1 MKRFLIVLVFV
12 ATGLVANAQF
22 FVGGSIGFS
31 HGAGYSEETST
42 LHTGMDPVPNETYSY
57 SPRTTTFSIAPT
69 VGMMFSDNMGFGAT
83 IGYKQDITKECTND
97 EKKEFNSIIGY
108 SEFAFTPFFRYVFG
122 DFGKIKLYADAKIP
136 LAFGNNKH
144 VYEKVVGEELV
155 EEKGTSEYPKIFE
168 FGFYIQPAFTYQ
180 FNEHISFNA
189 QLGLLTLGWKQTKES
204 YVEEDAVIKNTK
216 EGVDKNNEFGFGING
231 RVPVEFGFVYTF

>member
-31 HGAGYSEETST
+31 HGAGYSEGTFAIN
-42 LHTGMDPVPNETYSY
+42 GVVDPDYDDLEYF
-57 SPRTTTFSIAPT
+57 PRTTTFSIAPT
-69 VGMMFSDNMGFGAT
+69 VGMMFSDRMGFGAS
-83 IGYKQDITKECTND
+83 IGFRQEITKTCTD
-97 EKKEFNSIIGY
+97 VEKEEFDNKVGL

-136 LAFGNNKH
+136 LAFASSKRT
-144 VYEKVVGEELV
+144 YKDIEEDKEITV
-155 EEKGTSEYPKIFE
+155 EEKGPKGFE
-168 FGFYIQPAFTYQ
+168 IGFYIQPAFTYQ

-189 QLGLLTLGWKQTKES
+189 ELGLLSLGWYQTKLSHVDEEEILGDEFKS
-204 YVEEDAVIKNTK
+204 EYVEKNS
-216 EGVDKNNEFGFGING
+216 EFGFGING